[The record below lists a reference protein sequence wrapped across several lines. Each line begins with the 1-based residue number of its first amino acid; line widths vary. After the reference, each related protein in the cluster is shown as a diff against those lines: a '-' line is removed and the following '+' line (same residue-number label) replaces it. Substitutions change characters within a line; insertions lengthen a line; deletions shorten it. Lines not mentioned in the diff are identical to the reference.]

1 MHWRTHLYLH
11 QPCHCTFMAYL
22 GVACCRYCLNPV
34 LFADNCS
41 WVRQIPSIYVCMYI
55 YIGILYRWSQ
65 FGESVWQ
72 ASLLLPNPSL
82 VLVEQLH
89 FSFCSPKDLSKRGVY
104 GSVHWWAGTGQVER
118 CNPVGSR
125 PVSFTYH
132 QVTKSFFPSAKHFP
146 LSHPFF
152 PTCVF
157 CSSLLTWLAKSHSVS
172 ADWSGSTRNI

>member
-65 FGESVWQ
+65 FGKPVCC
-72 ASLLLPNPSL
+72 SLILHLSWLSNCIFPSAL
-82 VLVEQLH
+82 QRICPREACMAQYTDEQGQDRW
-89 FSFCSPKDLSKRGVY
+89 KDVMQWEAAQFLS
-104 GSVHWWAGTGQVER
+104 HT
-118 CNPVGSR
+118 
-125 PVSFTYH
+125 T
-132 QVTKSFFPSAKHFP
+132 VTKSFFPSAKHFP

-172 ADWSGSTRNI
+172 ADWSGSTWNI